1 MIVGMQIISNFRE
14 RERPDWGAL
23 FRLRPECCDFSTCG
37 MAANTLILAIKA
49 QLAHAPF
56 IMGTKRPTTNVI
68 GEAGHL

>member
-1 MIVGMQIISNFRE
+1 MIAEIQFISNFRQ
-14 RERPDWGAL
+14 RERPDRGAL

-56 IMGTKRPTTNVI
+56 IMGTKRSTTNVI